1 MKRKSNFKIA
11 SDHAATTWILT
22 FIVFSFVSKT
32 IATFLGAEE
41 LLLLMFSSTGEI
53 IMLILRGIVIAL
65 MVVSSAHILN
75 KKYLIEQK
83 DKIIYQSVG
92 IFFILLFV
100 IPLFLSSILFG
111 SIVISLPTIETFIMT
126 FIFYISSKKFIKN
139 TNQETLSQ

>member
-41 LLLLMFSSTGEI
+41 LLLFMFSSTGEI
-53 IMLILRGIVIAL
+53 IMLVLRGIVIAL
-65 MVVSSAHILN
+65 MVMSSARLLN
-75 KKYLIEQK
+75 KKYFIDQK
-83 DKIIYQSVG
+83 DKTIYQSTG
-92 IFFILLFV
+92 IFFVLLFS

-111 SIVISLPTIETFIMT
+111 SIVISLPTIEMIIMT
-126 FIFYISSKKFIKN
+126 FIFYFSSKKFIKK
-139 TNQETLSQ
+139 TNQEILS